1 MLAGDD
7 RRTDSLVAQES
18 QAAGELEG
26 SLPDEPGGRRR
37 PRVAGYMFQ
46 FCLNFGNLIF
56 MLCIS
61 FSKCVEDGRAYHEH
75 GAIDP
80 QSNEEPS

>member
-37 PRVAGYMFQ
+37 PRVAGYIFQ
-46 FCLNFGNLIF
+46 CCLHLEI
-56 MLCIS
+56 
-61 FSKCVEDGRAYHEH
+61 
-75 GAIDP
+75 
-80 QSNEEPS
+80 